1 MPRLGEARAGIGGY
15 RRGVHRT
22 TTAQRS
28 STPASPAGSAR
39 TLAVDLDATQGRDGL
54 VVWLAGA
61 IGVVGISAMLAID
74 LIMTQAV

>member
-1 MPRLGEARAGIGGY
+1 VIGGY

-22 TTAQRS
+22 TSAQRS
-28 STPASPAGSAR
+28 STPASPAGRAR
-39 TLAVDLDATQGRDGL
+39 TVAVDLDATQRRDGL

>member
-22 TTAQRS
+22 TSAQRS
-28 STPASPAGSAR
+28 STPAPAGRAR
-39 TLAVDLDATQGRDGL
+39 TGAVDLDATQRRDGL

>member
-22 TTAQRS
+22 TSAQRS
-28 STPASPAGSAR
+28 STPASPAGRAR
-39 TLAVDLDATQGRDGL
+39 TVAVDLDATQRRDGL